1 MTGTRDCRRICRSMA
16 DAVAR
21 RRLARILVVD
31 DNQHNTLLM
40 RELLSQKGYEVV
52 TANIASEAEAEMREN
67 PPDLVLLDV
76 IMPDKS
82 GYDLCRLLWR

>member
-1 MTGTRDCRRICRSMA
+1 MA

-40 RELLSQKGYEVV
+40 RELLTRRGYDVI
-52 TANIASEAEAEMREN
+52 TANSAGEAEAQMREN

-76 IMPDKS
+76 IMPDKI
-82 GYDLCRLLWR
+82 RL